1 LRDEGLECRIGFR
14 VVGCKVWGVGVRVQ
28 CLGLWGWGLALRVSG
43 FGFCFVLVSWIR
55 VKG

>member
-1 LRDEGLECRIGFR
+1 MRDEGLECRIGFR